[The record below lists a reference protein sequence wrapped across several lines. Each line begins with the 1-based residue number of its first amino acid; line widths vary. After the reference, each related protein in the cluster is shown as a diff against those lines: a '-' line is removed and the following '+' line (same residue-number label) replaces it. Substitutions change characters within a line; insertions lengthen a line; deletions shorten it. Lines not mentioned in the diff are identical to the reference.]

1 MPVPVAAAL
10 AGTSFGKQLFQGA
23 AQSGAS
29 GLISGALGQLFGG
42 MNARR
47 QWKYTQKQMALQ
59 QKYALEQMAKQAEYE
74 YGNWQKQFDYENK
87 YNDPSAVF
95 DRYRAAGVTPAA
107 VLGSSG
113 VGVSATMSG
122 GSAGSVG
129 ASGPSGGPAAPGAG
143 PLDMTALGQNMLT
156 ASESRRNSAAAAR
169 DQAEADI
176 TNAQNFGKDRFL
188 AAFDLGNQLVSAGIK
203 EKDAQAAYVA
213 ALQTWQDARNQ
224 YADLIAT
231 NDWLKS
237 VGECSMISEEYRRLR
252 ALNDAEIPLMGK
264 AAAANIAYIQ
274 AMTGNLRAN
283 SRMTNLQADD
293 FERWFDVNWNTEI
306 EVDDVDEDG
315 KLRGKRKMTGREI
328 AVYLLG
334 LDYTTGKQG
343 RVAEGFMNWQ
353 RKHPML
359 MSVTD
364 RVVGGVAAAA
374 AMRMGAKSRGSVGGT
389 RASYEEYYDADGVRK
404 GVKVGR
410 YENIP
415 LKY

>member
-1 MPVPVAAAL
+1 MAAPVAAAL
-10 AGTSFGKQLFQGA
+10 AGPSFGTQLFQGA
-23 AQSGAS
+23 AQTGAS

-59 QKYALEQMAKQAEYE
+59 QKYALEQMARQAEYE

-95 DRYRAAGVTPAA
+95 DRYRAAGVTPAG

-113 VGVSATMSG
+113 VGVNATMSG

-129 ASGPSGGPAAPGAG
+129 ASGPSGGPGLPGAG
-143 PLDMTALGQNMLT
+143 PLDMTSLGQNMLT
-156 ASESRRNSAAAAR
+156 GSEARRNQAAAAR
-169 DQAEADI
+169 DQAQADL
-176 TNAQNFGKDRFL
+176 TNAQNFGKERFL
-188 AAFDLGNQLVSAGIK
+188 AAFDLGNQLVEAGIK
-203 EKDAQAAYVA
+203 EKEAQANYVST
-213 ALQTWQDARNQ
+213 LQTWQEARNK

-231 NDWLKS
+231 NEWEKS
-237 VGECSMISEEYRRLR
+237 VAECALVKEEYHRLR
-252 ALNDAEIPLMGK
+252 AQNNAEIPLMSK
-264 AAAANIAYIQ
+264 AAAANIAYVQ
-274 AMTGNLRAN
+274 ALTGNLRADT
-283 SRMTNLQADD
+283 RYTNLQADD
-293 FERWFDVNWNTEI
+293 FEQWFNVNWNTEI
-306 EVDDVDEDG
+306 EVDDVDENG
-315 KLRGKRKMTGREI
+315 KLKGKKKMTGRQI
-328 AVYLLG
+328 AEYLLG

-364 RVVGGVAAAA
+364 RVAGGVAAAA
-374 AMRMGAKSRGSVGGT
+374 AMRVGAKSRGSVGGART
-389 RASYEEYYDADGVRK
+389 SYEEYYDADGVRK
-404 GVKVGR
+404 GVKIGK

>member
-1 MPVPVAAAL
+1 MPSPTLTASTFGGQL
-10 AGTSFGKQLFQGA
+10 AQGA
-23 AQSGAS
+23 AQTGAS
-29 GLISGALGQLFGG
+29 GLISGTIGQLFAG

-47 QWKYTQKQMALQ
+47 QWKYQKKAMALQ
-59 QKYALEQMAKQAEYE
+59 QQYALEQMAKQAEYQ
-74 YGNWQKQFDYENK
+74 YGNWQKQFDYENA
-87 YNDPSAVF
+87 YNDPSKIF
-95 DRYRAAGVTPAA
+95 ERYRAAGVSPAA
-107 VLGSSG
+107 ALGSSG
-113 VGVSATMSG
+113 VGISASMPG

-129 ASGPSGGPAAPGAG
+129 ASGPSGGPAVPGAG

-156 ASESRRNSAAAAR
+156 SSESRRNSAAAAR

-203 EKDAQAAYVA
+203 EKGAQAAYVA

-237 VGECSMISEEYRRLR
+237 VGECSMIVEEHRRLR
-252 ALNDAEIPLMGK
+252 ALNDAEIPLMDK
-264 AAAANIAYIQ
+264 AAAANVAYIQ

-293 FERWFDVNWNTEI
+293 FEKWFDVNWNTEI

-315 KLRGKRKMTGREI
+315 KLLGKRKMTGREI

-359 MSVTD
+359 MSITE
-364 RVVGGVAAAA
+364 RIAGGVAAGA
-374 AMRMGAKSRGSVGGT
+374 AMRLGSRRSVNGART
-389 RASYEEYYDADGVRK
+389 SYEEYYGPDGTQR
-404 GVKVGR
+404 GVKIGR
-410 YENIP
+410 YENVP